1 MSDLLEGL
9 NKVKFGKVERYSF
22 ARVKKILPSTDLLE
36 LPKTSYEKFLS
47 EGIGECLNEFSPIN
61 DYAGKAKIFFL
72 DYHVD
77 RKPAVDKQECKMR
90 GTTYSVPLKARV
102 RLVLTETGEAREQE
116 VFLGDIPYMTE
127 EGSFISNGVEK
138 VVVNQ
143 IVRSPSVYFT
153 GEIDKT
159 GKELFSCQVIPT
171 RGNWIELEQ
180 SSADTLK
187 VIIDRGSK
195 ISLVSFMK
203 CFGYTNEEIEE
214 IFGKENRIIV
224 AGLEKEGMREQE
236 ECLIELA
243 RKMRPND
250 VPDAKATRQYIDDIF
265 FTHQYY
271 NLARVGRY
279 KFNKKL
285 NLAYRIKNL
294 ISADDIKVNGKLLVG
309 AGEVISE
316 DAAYKIQHSGINVVD
331 VVVNGVRLR
340 QMGNNH
346 VFAHE
351 IIGCSADELN
361 LNELVYY
368 PALKDLI
375 KDCTTKEQMI
385 GAVNENVDKLVITD
399 KLVMEDILATISY
412 HLGLDAGIGE
422 KDNIDNL
429 ENRRVAPAGELL
441 QNAFRSGVNKLASN
455 VRESMQSQDME
466 NLMPSSVMNARHI
479 NKELR
484 SFIAT
489 SQLSQV
495 MDQVNP
501 ISGLTQKRKLSSV
514 GPGGIKKE
522 RAGAEVRD
530 IHYTQYGRVCAIE
543 TPEGQ
548 NIGLINSFACYS
560 RVNEYG
566 FIECPYRKVN
576 KETGVVTDEVVFM
589 SAEDEKDFYLA
600 QAVEPIGEDGKLVNK
615 RVVCRYRDE
624 IVEVDA
630 SKVDFLDLAANQT
643 LSVATSL
650 IPFIEN
656 NESARALMGSNMQR
670 QAVPLIKTE
679 SPLVGTGMEY
689 QVACDSGAMV
699 IARNAGTVDYVDAN
713 QIRVLRQSG
722 ELDVYDLVKFAKSNN
737 ETCYN
742 QKPIVS
748 TGDYVNAGDVLADG
762 FSTDNG
768 ELALGRNML
777 VAFMNFDGYNYEDAV
792 VVSERIS
799 KEDIFTSINLRVE
812 EIKCRGTKLGDEEIT
827 RDIPNIGEDAL
838 KNLDENGIIRVGAEV
853 DTGDILVG
861 KVTPKGEVE
870 LTPEERLLRAIFS
883 EKVREVR
890 DTSLRVQHGHGGV
903 VVDVQVFNRKNKDE
917 ADALE
922 SGVNQLVRV
931 FIAQKRKLTVGDKM
945 AGRYGN
951 KGVVSRIVPVEDMP
965 FMANGQ
971 PVDIL
976 LNPLSVTSRMNL
988 GQLLETHLGL
998 VAKSLGWKI
1007 CTPCFD
1013 GAKDNQ
1019 IQKLLKDNN
1028 FPEDG
1033 KMVLYDGRT
1042 GLPFENKVTVGY
1054 QYMIKLDHMVDSK
1067 MHARSTGPY
1076 ALITQ
1081 QPLGGKAMFGGQRFG
1096 EMEVWALY
1104 AYGAAHVLQEM
1115 VTVKSDDVAG
1125 RQKTYSAIVE
1135 GNPIAEPGIPE
1146 SFKVLI
1152 KEFQALGLD
1161 VKILNQDD
1169 KEISLGQLSADEQD
1183 NINNIKIE
1191 SGPTETIEL
1200 TDLDLGTDDM
1210 DLESNGGVVPSD
1222 EDLAFNFDED
1232 SLFDDINDD

>member
-1 MSDLLEGL
+1 MTNLLEGL
-9 NKVKFGKVERYSF
+9 SKVKFGNVERYSF
-22 ARVKKILPSTDLLE
+22 ARVKKVLPSTDLLE
-36 LPKTSYEKFLS
+36 LPKNSYQKFLD
-47 EGIGECLNEFSPIN
+47 EGIGECLAEFSPID
-61 DYAGKAKIFFL
+61 DYTGKARVYFL

-77 RKPAVDKQECKMR
+77 KEPKISKQECKR
-90 GTTYSVPLKARV
+90 TSQTYSVPLKAKV

-116 VFLGDIPYMTE
+116 VFLGDIPLMTE
-127 EGSFISNGVEK
+127 EGSFIFNGVER

-159 GKELFSCQVIPT
+159 GKELFSGQVIPT
-171 RGNWIELEQ
+171 RGNWLEFEQ

-187 VIIDRGSK
+187 IVIDRGSK
-195 ISLVSFMK
+195 ISLVTFMK
-203 CFGYTNEEIEE
+203 CFGYSNKEILD
-214 IFGKENRIIV
+214 IFGDNRIVV
-224 AGLEKEGMREQE
+224 ANLEKEEMKTQE

-250 VPDAKATRQYIDDIF
+250 IPDANATRKYINDIF

-285 NLAYRIKNL
+285 SLAYRIKNL
-294 ISADDIKVNGKLLVG
+294 ISANDIKIKSKVIVS
-309 AGEVISE
+309 AGEVITE
-316 DAAYKIQHSGINVVD
+316 EMAYKIQHSGINVVD
-331 VVVNGVRLR
+331 VVVNGVKLR

-351 IIGCSADELN
+351 IIGCKADDLN
-361 LNELVYY
+361 LTELVYY
-368 PALKDLI
+368 PALQELI
-375 KDCTTKEQMI
+375 KDCKTKEQMI
-385 GAVNENVDKLVITD
+385 GAVNENVDKLVIND
-399 KLVMEDILATISY
+399 ILVMEDILASISY

-441 QNAFRSGVNKLASN
+441 QNAFRSGVNKLATV
-455 VRESMQSQDME
+455 VRETMQSQDME
-466 NLMPSSVMNARHI
+466 NLMPSTVMNARPI

-484 SFIAT
+484 NFIAT

-566 FIECPYRKVN
+566 FIECPYRKID

-600 QAVEPIGEDGKLVNK
+600 QAVEPLDENGKLKNK
-615 RVVCRYRDE
+615 RVVCRFRDE
-624 IVEVDA
+624 VVEVDA
-630 SKVDFLDLAANQT
+630 SKVDYLDLAANQT
-643 LSVATSL
+643 LSAATSL

-656 NESARALMGSNMQR
+656 NEAARALMGSNMQR

-679 SPLVGTGMEY
+679 SPIVGTGMEY
-689 QVACDSGAMV
+689 QIAVDSGAMIV
-699 IARNAGTVDYVDAN
+699 ARNDGIVDYVDAN
-713 QIRVLRQSG
+713 QIRVLRPTG
-722 ELDVYDLVKFAKSNN
+722 EIDVYELVKFAKSNN

-742 QKPIVS
+742 QKPIIN
-748 TGDYVNAGDVLADG
+748 TGDSVKAGDVLADG
-762 FSTDNG
+762 YSTDNG

-777 VAFMNFDGYNYEDAV
+777 VAFLNFDGYNYEDAV

-799 KEDIFTSINLRVE
+799 KEDLYTSINLRVE
-812 EIKCRGTKLGDEEIT
+812 EIKCRSTKLGDEEIT

-838 KNLDENGIIRVGAEV
+838 KNLDERGIIRVGAEV

-861 KVTPKGEVE
+861 KVTPKGEME

-903 VVDVQVFNRKNKDE
+903 VVHVETFSRKNKDE
-917 ADALE
+917 LE
-922 SGVNQLVRV
+922 SGVNEQVRV
-931 FIAQKRKLTVGDKM
+931 FIAQKRKLTVGDKV

-971 PVDIL
+971 PVDML

-1007 CTPCFD
+1007 CSPCFD
-1013 GAKDNQ
+1013 GAKDDQ
-1019 IQKLLKDNN
+1019 VQQLLKDNN

-1042 GLPFENKVTVGY
+1042 GLPYENKVAVGY

-1104 AYGAAHVLQEM
+1104 AYGAAHILQEM

-1146 SFKVLI
+1146 SFKVLV

-1161 VKILNQDD
+1161 VKILNHDD
-1169 KEISLGQLSADEQD
+1169 KEISLTQLSADEQD
-1183 NINNIKIE
+1183 NINNIKVVDE
-1191 SGPTETIEL
+1191 ATEIIDL
-1200 TDLDLGTDDM
+1200 NLDDTDLSL
-1210 DLESNGGVVPSD
+1210 NGGVVPSE
-1222 EDLAFNFDED
+1222 EDLAFNFDE
-1232 SLFDDINDD
+1232 SMFDIDE

>member
-1 MSDLLEGL
+1 MNDNFNGL
-9 NKVKFGKVERYSF
+9 TKVKFGKVERYSF
-22 ARVKKILPSTDLLE
+22 ARVKKVLPSTDLLE
-36 LPKTSYEKFLS
+36 LPKTSYKKFLD
-47 EGIGECLNEFSPIN
+47 EGIGEALQEFSPIN
-61 DYAGKAKIFFL
+61 DYSGKARIDFIS
-72 DYHVD
+72 YHVD
-77 RKPAVDKQECKMR
+77 TNAKVDKQECRRR
-90 GTTYSVPLKARV
+90 GITYSVPLKAKV

-127 EGSFISNGVEK
+127 HGSFIFNGVER
-138 VVVNQ
+138 VIVNQ
-143 IVRSPSVYFT
+143 IVRSPNVYFT

-159 GKELFSCQVIPT
+159 GKELFSGQMIPT

-180 SSADTLK
+180 SAPDTLK
-187 VIIDRGSK
+187 IIIDRGSK
-195 ISLVSFMK
+195 ISLVTFMK
-203 CFGYTNEEIEE
+203 CWGYSNDEIRE
-214 IFGKENRIIV
+214 IFGDNRIVI
-224 AGLEKEGMREQE
+224 AGLEKEEMKTQE
-236 ECLIELA
+236 ESLIELA

-250 VPDAKATRQYIDDIF
+250 IPDANATRKYINDIF

-271 NLARVGRY
+271 NLAKVGRY

-285 NLAYRIKNL
+285 NLAYRIKGQ
-294 ISADDIKVNGKLLVG
+294 ISADDIKVDGKLLVS
-309 AGEVISE
+309 AGEIITDE
-316 DAAYKIQHSGINVVD
+316 IAYKIQHSGINVVD
-331 VVVNGVRLR
+331 LVVNGVRLR

-351 IIGCSADELN
+351 IIGCDKDELN
-361 LNELVYY
+361 VDELVYY
-368 PALKDLI
+368 PALMDLI
-375 KDCTTKEQMI
+375 KDCKTKAQKI

-441 QNAFRSGVNKLASN
+441 QNAFRSGVNKLATV
-455 VRESMQSQDME
+455 VRETMQSQDME
-466 NLMPSSVMNARHI
+466 NLMPSSVMNARPI
-479 NKELR
+479 NKEMR
-484 SFIAT
+484 NFIAT

-566 FIECPYRKVN
+566 FIECPYRKVD
-576 KETGVVTDEVVFM
+576 KETGIVTDEVVYM
-589 SAEDEKDFYLA
+589 SAEDEKDYYLA
-600 QAVEPIGEDGKLVNK
+600 QAVEPLDENGRLKNQ
-615 RVVCRYRDE
+615 RVICRYRDE
-624 IVEVDA
+624 VVEVDA
-630 SKVDFLDLAANQT
+630 SKVDYLDLAANQT
-643 LSVATSL
+643 LSAATSL

-656 NESARALMGSNMQR
+656 NEAARALMGSNMQR

-679 SPLVGTGMEY
+679 SPIVGTGIEH
-689 QVACDSGAMV
+689 QVAVDSGAMV
-699 IARNAGTVDYVDAN
+699 IAKNDGKVDYVDASY
-713 QIRVLRQSG
+713 IRIIRENG
-722 ELDVYDLVKFAKSNN
+722 EIDEYNLIKFSKSNN
-737 ETCYN
+737 ETNFN

-748 TGDYVNAGDVLADG
+748 TGDFVKAGDVIADG

-768 ELALGRNML
+768 ELALGKNML
-777 VAFMNFDGYNYEDAV
+777 VGFLNFDGYNYEDAV

-799 KEDIFTSINLRVE
+799 KEDLFTSINLRVE
-812 EIKCRGTKLGDEEIT
+812 ELKCRSTKLGDEEIT
-827 RDIPNIGEDAL
+827 RDIPNVGEDAL
-838 KNLDENGIIRVGAEV
+838 KNLDEMGIIRVGAEV

-861 KVTPKGEVE
+861 KVTPKGETE

-903 VVDVQVFNRKNKDE
+903 VVDVQVFSRKNKDE
-917 ADALE
+917 LE
-922 SGVNQLVRV
+922 SGVNMLVKV
-931 FIAQKRKLTVGDKM
+931 FIAQKRKLTVGDKV

-971 PVDIL
+971 PLDML

-998 VAKSLGWKI
+998 VAKSLGWKV

-1013 GAKDNQ
+1013 GAKDTQ
-1019 IQKLLKDNN
+1019 IQQLLKDNN

-1042 GLPFENKVTVGY
+1042 GLPYENKVAVGY

-1125 RQKTYSAIVE
+1125 RQKTYTAIVE
-1135 GNPIAEPGIPE
+1135 GTPISEPGIPE
-1146 SFKVLI
+1146 SFKVMV
-1152 KEFQALGLD
+1152 KEFQALGLN
-1161 VKILNQDD
+1161 VKILNHDD
-1169 KEISLGQLSADEQD
+1169 KEISLTQLSSDEQD
-1183 NINNIKIE
+1183 NINNIKVEDEATDI
-1191 SGPTETIEL
+1191 I
-1200 TDLDLGTDDM
+1200 DLDLGEDM
-1210 DLESNGGVVPSD
+1210 NDMLASNGDVVPTE
-1222 EDLAFNFDED
+1222 EDLFNFEE
-1232 SLFDDINDD
+1232 SLFDLDE